1 MCLRSR
7 VSTVHVT
14 WVALTSGPLKAL
26 SCATWLM
33 LAPHEAITLQSSAR
47 PPGRSLILTV
57 KRVSRPSWTRPFSIT
72 RPRMTGSMLPPPTT
86 TLFRS
91 AYLDREARESSVVDK
106 TLLDYPAQDDGIDV
120 ASADNQRDA
129 FSPQALD
136 SACQHRRKRRGRR
149 ALDHH
154 LFEFKHPEDRHRNP
168 LFLDARHTVH
178 PASYEA
184 KRVFADGQGGQPVR
198 KGCAP
203 GNAHRAARLERRG

>member
-86 TLFRS
+86 S
-91 AYLDREARESSVVDK
+91 ATRFPLRPLILPASIAAR
-106 TLLDYPAQDDGIDV
+106 G
-120 ASADNQRDA
+120 
-129 FSPQALD
+129 D